1 MMESI
6 DRIKIIFII
15 NNPQFNLVK
24 ISLLEM
30 ALDSSTAIPQK
41 KILEQIDIK
50 LKLCSQ
56 KLLIFINI
64 YTYDYNIY

>member
-1 MMESI
+1 MESI

>member
-41 KILEQIDIK
+41 K
-50 LKLCSQ
+50 
-56 KLLIFINI
+56 
-64 YTYDYNIY
+64 Y